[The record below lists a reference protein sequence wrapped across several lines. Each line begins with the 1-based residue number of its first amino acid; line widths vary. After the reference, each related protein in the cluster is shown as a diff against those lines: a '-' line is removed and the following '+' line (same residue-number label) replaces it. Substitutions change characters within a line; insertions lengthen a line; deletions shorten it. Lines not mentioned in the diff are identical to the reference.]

1 MGATWRPRVNDS
13 DAPANG
19 EASNNMIEVVRNWR
33 RCMDLELIGESQREA
48 GRGVRS
54 GLSDFIYIGH
64 LRRSQ
69 PPRRSRASQMLRAT
83 LRLAAKSARR
93 TRSTGCQLVK
103 PRISDSTDNIFR
115 SQSLEPSFCRPET
128 EVTLQGPVPLRLRIL

>member
-1 MGATWRPRVNDS
+1 MGATWRPAVNDS

-33 RCMDLELIGESQREA
+33 RCMDFELTGEAQRVA
-48 GRGVRS
+48 RS
-54 GLSDFIYIGH
+54 GLSDFIYIDQ

-69 PPRRSRASQMLRAT
+69 PPHGSRASQMLRET
-83 LRLAAKSARR
+83 FRLAARSARR

-103 PRISDSTDNIFR
+103 HRTSDSTDNIF
-115 SQSLEPSFCRPET
+115 
-128 EVTLQGPVPLRLRIL
+128 